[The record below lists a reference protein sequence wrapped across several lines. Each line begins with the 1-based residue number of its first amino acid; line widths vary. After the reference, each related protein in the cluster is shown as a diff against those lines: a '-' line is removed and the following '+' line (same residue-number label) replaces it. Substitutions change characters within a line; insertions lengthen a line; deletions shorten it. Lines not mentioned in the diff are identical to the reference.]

1 MKKLFFLFLALPLL
15 GIGQTKNVLNV
26 TRVFAKA
33 DKVLEFEKA
42 LAAHVQK
49 YHKGDWAWRVFEIQT
64 GPDANGYM
72 IAEGPTSWDAF
83 DGRGNLG
90 TEHNND
96 WNKNVAIYTIDRGG
110 AGYAVFVDSLSTVQL
125 TDYSNKVIINHVS
138 PKPGMVNGVID
149 LEKKMKKVWQDGNES
164 VAVYQASNSGAPEFL
179 NVTRLKGG
187 LKELAA
193 GYRKPMPERY
203 NMAFG
208 AGSWDTYLSDFSK
221 CVESRWSELL
231 SFRADLSSK

>member
-1 MKKLFFLFLALPLL
+1 MKRSLLLFILLPLL
-15 GIGQTKNVLNV
+15 GIAQTKNVLNV

-72 IAEGPTSWDAF
+72 IAEGPSSWDAI

-96 WNKNVAIYTIDRGG
+96 WNKNVAIYTTDRGG
-110 AGYAVFVDSLSTVQL
+110 AGYAVFVDSLSTVKL
-125 TDYSNKVIINHVS
+125 TDYSEKVIINHVF
-138 PKPGMVNGVID
+138 PKPGMINGVIE
-149 LEKKMKKVWQDGNES
+149 LENKLKKVWQAGNES
-164 VAVYQASNSGAPEFL
+164 VAVYQAMNSGNPEFL
-179 NVTRLKGG
+179 NVTRLKNGY
-187 LKELAA
+187 KEMAD
-193 GYRKPMPERY
+193 GYRKSLPERY
-203 NMAFG
+203 DMAYG
-208 AGSWDTYLSDFSK
+208 AGSWTNYLADYAKSVDN
-221 CVESRWSELL
+221 RWSELL
-231 SFRADLSSK
+231 SFRADLSTK

>member
-1 MKKLFFLFLALPLL
+1 
-15 GIGQTKNVLNV
+15 
-26 TRVFAKA
+26 
-33 DKVLEFEKA
+33 
-42 LAAHVQK
+42 

-203 NMAFG
+203 N
-208 AGSWDTYLSDFSK
+208 
-221 CVESRWSELL
+221 
-231 SFRADLSSK
+231 

>member
-1 MKKLFFLFLALPLL
+1 MKRLLFILLLLPIL
-15 GIGQTKNVLNV
+15 GMGQTKNVLNV

-49 YHKGDWAWRVFEIQT
+49 YHKGDWAWRVFDIQT

-110 AGYAVFVDSLSTVQL
+110 AGYVQFVDSLSTVQL
-125 TDYSNKVIINHVS
+125 TDYTNKVIINHVS
-138 PKPGMVNGVID
+138 PKPGMIVGVID
-149 LEKKMKKVWQDGNES
+149 LQSKLKKVWQAGNES
-164 VAVYQASNSGAPEFL
+164 VAVYQAVTSGAPEL
-179 NVTRLKGG
+179 LSVTRLKNG
-187 LKELAA
+187 LKEMAD
-193 GYRKPMPERY
+193 GYRKPMRERY
-203 NMAFG
+203 NMAYG
-208 AGSWDTYLSDFSK
+208 AGAWDTYLADFAK
-221 CVESRWSELL
+221 YVDNRWSELL